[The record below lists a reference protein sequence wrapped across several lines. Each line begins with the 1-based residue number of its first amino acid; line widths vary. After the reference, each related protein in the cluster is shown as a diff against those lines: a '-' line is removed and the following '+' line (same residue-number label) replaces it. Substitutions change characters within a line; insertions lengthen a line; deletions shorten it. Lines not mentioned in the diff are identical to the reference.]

1 MVEII
6 DKVVDKA
13 KNAKDK
19 VVDAAKDSVSSSPS
33 SSQSSFSQSQEKNY
47 KDSDQGTETKR
58 IQVPL
63 NAHIKEES
71 LAPEDVKIDAT
82 QTNPAAVATQTNPA
96 AVATQTNPAAV
107 ATQTNP
113 AAVATQTN
121 PAISIN
127 QVNQKNNSYKE
138 NKDFFNPFLI
148 GIKLWQSYSTIW
160 MDFYKEMLN
169 YNTGLMRNFRN

>member
-6 DKVVDKA
+6 DKVVEKA

-19 VVDAAKDSVSSSPS
+19 VVDTTKDVVEATKDSMSSSPS

-47 KDSDQGTETKR
+47 KDSDQGIETKR

-82 QTNPAAVATQTNPA
+82 PTTNTAAVATQTS
-96 AVATQTNPAAV
+96 
-107 ATQTNP
+107 
-113 AAVATQTN
+113 

-138 NKDFFNPFLI
+138 NKDFFNPFII
-148 GIKLWQSYSTIW
+148 GIKLWQSYSTVW
-160 MDFYKEMLN
+160 MNFYKEMLN
-169 YNTGLMRNFRN
+169 YNTGMMRNFRN

>member
-19 VVDAAKDSVSSSPS
+19 VVDTTKDVVEAAKDSMSSSPS

-47 KDSDQGTETKR
+47 KESDQGTETKR
-58 IQVPL
+58 IRVPL

-71 LAPEDVKIDAT
+71 LAPENVKIDAT
-82 QTNPAAVATQTNPA
+82 QANPPAFATQA
-96 AVATQTNPAAV
+96 
-107 ATQTNP
+107 
-113 AAVATQTN
+113 N

-138 NKDFFNPFLI
+138 TNELFNPFLI
-148 GIKLWQSYSTIW
+148 GIKLWQNYSAILECLLL
-160 MDFYKEMLN
+160 YIIIQCEVIIS
-169 YNTGLMRNFRN
+169 

>member
-19 VVDAAKDSVSSSPS
+19 VVDTTKDVVESTKDSVSSSPS

-82 QTNPAAVATQTNPA
+82 PTTNTAAVATPSNT
-96 AVATQTNPAAV
+96 
-107 ATQTNP
+107 
-113 AAVATQTN
+113 
-121 PAISIN
+121 AISIN
-127 QVNQKNNSYKE
+127 QVNQKNNSHKE
-138 NKDFFNPFLI
+138 NNEFFNPFMM
-148 GIKLWQSYSTIW
+148 GIKLWQSYSAIW
-160 MDFYKEMLN
+160 MDFYKGMLN
-169 YNTGLMRNFRN
+169 YTTRTMRNFRN